1 MPAQRNDFKAGLFII
16 ISVLLIVGVI
26 VAIKGFGRLFQPAQ
40 NRVVTFKLTDDVG
53 GLNLG
58 DDVRI
63 GGFKVGV
70 VRDIEVVTAAD
81 GSPAIEVAFSMPKRY
96 ELRDGARVV
105 VQGTL
110 TGASWL
116 NLDNLGS
123 GPPLADGV
131 KLAGHPSAMSTLLA
145 SAGEIA
151 PKLNEVTIP
160 KVNNA
165 IDTFQGTGM
174 HATALIKLVRS
185 KIDPVVERYYAV
197 ADRAKEALTEIR
209 DVFGESKGDFKGTVA
224 NLNAATG
231 TVKDKLPGIMDK
243 ADGLLTTVRT
253 AVDKAS
259 TALDD
264 VKVIASNGKDITA
277 TVRSVIL
284 SNRGKIDS
292 MLASLKETGD
302 NLKFG
307 SAEIRRSP
315 WRLLYKPGAGEMANL
330 NLYDSA
336 RQFAEG
342 AGDLNDA
349 ATSLRDAL
357 KDPDVTPE
365 DVQKLIERLD
375 KSFSHFNEV
384 EATLWEKVKS

>member
-1 MPAQRNDFKAGLFII
+1 MPSPRNDFKAGLFII

-26 VAIKGFGRLFQPAQ
+26 VGIKGVGRLFQPAQ
-40 NRVVTFKLTDDVG
+40 SRVVTFKLTDDVG

-81 GSPAIEVAFSMPKRY
+81 GSPAIEVTFSMPKRY

-123 GPPLADGV
+123 GAPLGDGA
-131 KLAGHPSAMSTLLA
+131 KLAGHPSAMTTLLA

-197 ADRAKEALTEIR
+197 ADRAREALTEIR

-231 TVKDKLPGIMDK
+231 TVKEKLPGIMDK
-243 ADGLLTTVRT
+243 ADGLLTTVRA

-264 VKVIASNGKDITA
+264 VKVIASNGKDITGS
-277 TVRSVIL
+277 VRSVIL

-292 MLASLKETGD
+292 MIASLKETGD

-365 DVQKLIERLD
+365 TVQKLLERLD

-384 EATLWEKVKS
+384 EATLWEKAKS

>member
-1 MPAQRNDFKAGLFII
+1 MANQRNDFKAGLFII
-16 ISVLLIVGVI
+16 TSVILIFAIIIG
-26 VAIKGFGRLFQPAQ
+26 IKGVGRLFQPAQ
-40 NRVVTFKLTDDVG
+40 NQSATFKLTDDIG

-70 VRDIEVVTAAD
+70 VRDIDVITGAD
-81 GSPAIEVAFSMPKRY
+81 GKPAIEVRFSIPKRY
-96 ELRDGARVV
+96 ELRDGARVS

-116 NLDNLGS
+116 NFDNLGA
-123 GPPLADGV
+123 GAPLPAGAR
-131 KLAGHPSAMSTLLA
+131 LAGNPSAMTMLLA

-174 HATALIKLVRS
+174 HAAALIKLVRS

-231 TVKDKLPGIMDK
+231 TMKEKLPGIMDK
-243 ADGLLTTVRT
+243 TDGLLVNIRT
-253 AVDKAS
+253 AVDKTNAS
-259 TALDD
+259 LDD
-264 VKVIASNGKDITA
+264 VKVIATNGKDIS
-277 TVRSVIL
+277 VSIRSIL
-284 SNRGKIDS
+284 LTNRGKIDS
-292 MLASLKETGD
+292 MLASLKATGD

-307 SAEIRRSP
+307 TAEIRRSP
-315 WRLLYKPGAGEMANL
+315 WRLLYKPAAGEMANL

-342 AGDLNDA
+342 AGELNDA

-357 KDPDVTPE
+357 KDPDVTPD
-365 DVQKLIERLD
+365 DVHKLIDRLD
-375 KSFSHFNEV
+375 KSFAHFNEV
-384 EATLWEKVKS
+384 EQVLWQKVKL